1 MHNLAVSFQS
11 RLQFDVVQLAV
22 AYVCVWGVCVYTCTL
37 YIIVCV
43 CVCVQNL
50 IMITDQT
57 NYCGMY
63 ACRDHEIYY
72 RTGVYYTNHDIECL
86 EIVMHEAQLL
96 LS

>member
-1 MHNLAVSFQS
+1 
-11 RLQFDVVQLAV
+11 
-22 AYVCVWGVCVYTCTL
+22 
-37 YIIVCV
+37 
-43 CVCVQNL
+43 
-50 IMITDQT
+50 MITDQT

-72 RTGVYYTNHDIECL
+72 RIGVYYTNHDIECL

>member
-1 MHNLAVSFQS
+1 MRVG
-11 RLQFDVVQLAV
+11 
-22 AYVCVWGVCVYTCTL
+22 CVRVHV
-37 YIIVCV
+37 YIIYYCV
-43 CVCVQNL
+43 CVCARAKF
-50 IMITDQT
+50 MITDQT

-72 RTGVYYTNHDIECL
+72 RIGVYYTNHDIECL